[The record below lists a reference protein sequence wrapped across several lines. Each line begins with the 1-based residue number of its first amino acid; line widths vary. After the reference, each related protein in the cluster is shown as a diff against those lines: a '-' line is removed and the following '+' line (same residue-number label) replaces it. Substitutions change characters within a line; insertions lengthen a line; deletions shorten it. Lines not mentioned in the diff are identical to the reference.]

1 MGRRAPVHRLR
12 GASAPVSMT
21 GLTALRQDTDR
32 ALTGLSGF
40 SQSLRAHAQ
49 DWEKP
54 PSAPWESADA
64 LAAQW
69 LPWPPQP
76 QPPEAG
82 AETSLSPSRLPVLWP
97 GTTPE
102 AAPFPSSRAAGSP
115 PRTPETAAA
124 IATGSAR
131 DAEGAEGAGESE
143 ESPEA
148 APSSDEAMPEAVCCR
163 RDVSASCP
171 PQPQEHPLPVR
182 LVVWPIS
189 ISSVPLVSSVSAEYP
204 QSPQSPV
211 HPS

>member
-1 MGRRAPVHRLR
+1 
-12 GASAPVSMT
+12 MT
-21 GLTALRQDTDR
+21 GPTALRQDTDR

-40 SQSLRAHAQ
+40 SQSLRAHAK

-102 AAPFPSSRAAGSP
+102 AAPLPSSRAAGSP

-124 IATGSAR
+124 IAIGSAH
-131 DAEGAEGAGESE
+131 DAEGAEGIEDAEGTGESE

-148 APSSDEAMPEAVCCR
+148 APSSDGAMPEAARCCG
-163 RDVSASCP
+163 DVPASCP

>member
-1 MGRRAPVHRLR
+1 
-12 GASAPVSMT
+12 MT
-21 GLTALRQDTDR
+21 GPTALRQDTDR

-40 SQSLRAHAQ
+40 SQTLRAHAK

-102 AAPFPSSRAAGSP
+102 AAPLPSSRAAGSP

-124 IATGSAR
+124 IATGSAH
-131 DAEGAEGAGESE
+131 DAEGMEDAEGAGESE

-148 APSSDEAMPEAVCCR
+148 APSSDGAMPEAARCCG
-163 RDVSASCP
+163 DVPASCP